1 MSPKTGV
8 LTTPLQCLN
17 KRPFFEIIG
26 NETIQRLMDEA
37 LSSVPKGIHMLVIY
51 SFNEQ
56 QTLYT
61 KQIT

>member
-1 MSPKTGV
+1 
-8 LTTPLQCLN
+8 
-17 KRPFFEIIG
+17 
-26 NETIQRLMDEA
+26 MDEA